1 MDADQL
7 IKHAIE
13 LFLHKS
19 NVLPSATDS
28 YIRNEG
34 GKDYVVLRN
43 VNGVQAVYSITDNDY
58 LRPLKNI
65 PDWVDK
71 K

>member
-1 MDADQL
+1 MDSDQ
-7 IKHAIE
+7 IIHHAIK
-13 LFLHKS
+13 LFLQKS
-19 NVLPSATDS
+19 NIQPSASES
-28 YIRNEG
+28 YIITEG

-43 VNGVQAVYSITDNDY
+43 VNGVLAVYSISDNDY

-65 PDWVDK
+65 PDWASK